1 MNKLSMNSLQNET
14 SSRTQYLRGCLTS
27 KATPPPTRQECPG
40 NDPGEDDCG
49 GKGDGEMWFGSD
61 GYR

>member
-1 MNKLSMNSLQNET
+1 M
-14 SSRTQYLRGCLTS
+14 
-27 KATPPPTRQECPG
+27 ECPG
-40 NDPGEDDCG
+40 NDPGENDCG